1 MPDDIN
7 ALREE
12 LFATLRGLR
21 NKAEPPPV
29 EIAHAV
35 VDVARVIVDSARVEV
50 DMAKVTGA
58 NPASGFIPLPTAKTP
73 PPKGTTVEPVPG
85 GRVITHRMQG

>member
-1 MPDDIN
+1 MSNDITS
-7 ALREE
+7 LREE

-21 NKAEPPPV
+21 NKEEPLPV

-35 VDVARVIVDSARVEV
+35 VDVARVIVDTARVEV

-58 NPASGFIPLPTAKTP
+58 NPASGFIPLPTVKAP
-73 PPKGTTVEPVPG
+73 EAKGTTVENVPG
-85 GRVITHRMQG
+85 GRVITHRMPG